1 MKHHIQNIIKKYNLI
16 PHPEGGYYREI
27 FRSPTQI
34 NSPKVNKE
42 RTAATHIYFF
52 LMQNQIS
59 KFHKV
64 VHDEI
69 WNFYQGDALKII
81 TFEGETAK
89 ETIIGHRQKHGYTVI
104 IPGGCYQAAESTG
117 EYSLV
122 GCTVAPGFEFE
133 DMSFL
138 SQDESSKSKLL
149 KKYPEY
155 KKFI

>member
-1 MKHHIQNIIKKYNLI
+1 MQHHIQNIIKKYNLI

-27 FRSPTQI
+27 FRSKTQI
-34 NSPKVNKE
+34 TSPAVNKK
-42 RTAATHIYFF
+42 RTTATHIYFF
-52 LMQNQIS
+52 LLEKQIS

-69 WNFYQGDALKII
+69 WSFYQGDALKVII
-81 TFEGETAK
+81 FEGETAK
-89 ETIIGHRQKHGYTVI
+89 ETIIGHRQKDGYTVI
-104 IPGGCYQAAESTG
+104 IPGGCYQAAESIG

-138 SQDESSKSKLL
+138 YQDESNKSKLL
-149 KKYPEY
+149 KSHPEY

>member
-1 MKHHIQNIIKKYNLI
+1 MQHHIQNIIKKYNLI

-27 FRSPTQI
+27 FRSPTTI
-34 NSPKVNKE
+34 TSPAVNKE
-42 RTAATHIYFF
+42 RTSATHIYFF
-52 LMQNQIS
+52 LMEKQIS

-81 TFEGETAK
+81 TFDGETAK
-89 ETIIGHRQKHGYTVI
+89 ETIIGYRQKDGYAEI

-138 SQDESSKSKLL
+138 SQDDSIKRKLL
-149 KKYPEY
+149 ESYPEY
-155 KKFI
+155 EKFI